1 MAERWWPFLCLFCVD
16 AYAAACADGALS
28 FVRNGDFVASMNC
41 GDMVDLGSV
50 DAERFPD
57 AVCGAGVRNLKS
69 STGVS
74 VSLYSAKYTERAI
87 CVAVNDAV
95 CYANLVPDDGV
106 AGALRVR
113 IGDVVYRTKDV
124 SWCLD
129 VDAENTA
136 TLVRSNVNSVNW
148 SSLFQSGTVRG
159 ISHCSNQ
166 AGVSNSV
173 SEDLTV
179 SSAEGANYWCWCRAV
194 MPVLSYWVFGMEFAS
209 DENCTKYCA
218 ARCAEVFAE
227 DANFRNTMLHNIY
240 SIDLK

>member
-28 FVRNGDFVASMNC
+28 FVRNGDFVASTNC
-41 GDMVDLGSV
+41 GNMVYLGDV

-57 AVCGAGVRNLKS
+57 AICGAGARNLKTL
-69 STGVS
+69 TGVS
-74 VSLYSAKYTERAI
+74 ASLYSAKYTDHAI
-87 CVAVNDAV
+87 CVEVNGAV

-106 AGALRVR
+106 AGALKVQVD
-113 IGDVVYRTKDV
+113 DVVYRTKDA

-136 TLVRSNVNSVNW
+136 TLVQSNVNSVNW

-166 AGVSNSV
+166 AGASNSV
-173 SEDLTV
+173 SDDLTV
-179 SSAEGANYWCWCRAV
+179 SSAEDANYWCWCRAV
-194 MPVLSYWVFGMEFAS
+194 MPVLSYWVFGIQFAS

-218 ARCAEVFAE
+218 SRCAEVFAE